1 MALPFKMCPLVALP
15 FILVAMRYGVSN
27 QQKMGASVVLLA
39 ALSWE
44 ISGDHI
50 IQPADRAWFSNWF
63 RHVNKRLQLFFF
75 LAFLLTSAVAL
86 ISMLSGSEFLESMMA
101 SASDWMLVEVGREM
115 Y

>member
-1 MALPFKMCPLVALP
+1 MALPLKMCPLVALP
-15 FILVAMRYGVSN
+15 FALVAMSYGVSN
-27 QQKMGASVVLLA
+27 QQKMGASVVFLA
-39 ALSWE
+39 ALSWA
-44 ISGDHI
+44 SCFHMGR
-50 IQPADRAWFSNWF
+50 ADEAWFSSWF

>member
-1 MALPFKMCPLVALP
+1 
-15 FILVAMRYGVSN
+15 
-27 QQKMGASVVLLA
+27 
-39 ALSWE
+39 
-44 ISGDHI
+44 
-50 IQPADRAWFSNWF
+50 
-63 RHVNKRLQLFFF
+63 VNKRLQLFFF